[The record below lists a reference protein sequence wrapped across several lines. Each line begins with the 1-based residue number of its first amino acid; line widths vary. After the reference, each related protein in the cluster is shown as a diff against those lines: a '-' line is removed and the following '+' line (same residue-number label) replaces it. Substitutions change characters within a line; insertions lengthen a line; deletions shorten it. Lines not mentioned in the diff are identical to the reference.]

1 MSSNGGT
8 LQQLTFGDFHDTQ
21 PKWSPDG
28 ERIAFSSNRAGAGS
42 QIWLMNA
49 DGSDQHVIETALA
62 FASSPAWSPDG
73 QWLAVFGVLGSSPD
87 ADLFK
92 LRPDG
97 TDLTQL
103 TSAPEI
109 GKSDPT
115 WSPDGTLVLFD
126 ATAARGSRG
135 ARSGEVRR
143 SYRPKAVWPNCSVPA
158 FATSWVNSPLT
169 GRPSGPEQIPWPG
182 VTRPKLGTAAPPN
195 RARGGCGPARRSG
208 PGRTPSRR

>member
-1 MSSNGGT
+1 MLLAFGGQSFTGGGSELANNIFKMSSNGGA

-109 GKSDPT
+109 GKGDPT

-135 ARSGEVRR
+135 ARSGELMVV
-143 SYRPKAVWPNCSVPA
+143 SAEGGVA
-158 FATSWVNSPLT
+158 ELF
-169 GRPSGPEQIPWPG
+169 GPG
-182 VTRPKLGTAAPPN
+182 VRHLLGLEL
-195 RARGGCGPARRSG
+195 
-208 PGRTPSRR
+208 TPDWTP